1 MSAGTVEVRTLARGG
16 TLALAGVVA
25 SAALQ
30 FMLVFAVTRGL
41 GAVGTG
47 VFLEAVALFTIVGGL
62 AQFGANTGLVRWL
75 PRLQVLGRT
84 AELRRTVVVAVVPVL
99 VLSSVAA
106 TAIFVLAPQLVSLL
120 FHGADAQAAG
130 ASIRIFA
137 AVLPLAAPTIV
148 ILSGTRG
155 LGSMLPYV
163 AVQNVGLPALRFL
176 LVLGFLAAGLGGAA
190 VAAGWAVPAAA
201 GFAAGAI
208 WLLRLLPGRDA
219 GTPAVPL
226 RELASEFWRFSAA
239 RGLAGILGMT
249 VTWVDV
255 LLVGALRSTR
265 EAGIYAAA
273 SRLSIA
279 GAYGLQAVGMA
290 IAPRISALLTSGRPR
305 PVEELYR
312 LGTWWLM
319 ALTWPLYLTL
329 IVWAPWVLGL
339 FGSEF
344 AAGRSAMVILSA
356 AMLVNLATGNV
367 TVVLLMSG
375 RSALNLANAFASL
388 VLNATLNLLLIPAHG
403 MTGAAIAWAVSIV
416 FINLAPLIQVRLRLG
431 IRAPLGSGFAVVAGA
446 AVLCFGVG
454 GVCVRWAA
462 GTSTPTFALCLV
474 AGSAAYVALL
484 YRFRNVL
491 LVADLLDAVRGR
503 AQWHEPVPASR

>member
-1 MSAGTVEVRTLARGG
+1 MSAGAVEVRTLARSG
-16 TLALAGVVA
+16 TLALVGVIA

-30 FMLVFAVTRGL
+30 FLLVFVVTRGL
-41 GAVGTG
+41 GAAGTG
-47 VFLEAVALFTIVGGL
+47 IFLEAVALFTIVTGL
-62 AQFGANTGLVRWL
+62 SQFGANTGLVRWL
-75 PRLQVLGRT
+75 PRLEVLGR
-84 AELRRTVVVAVVPVL
+84 AGELRRAVVVAVVPVL
-99 VLSSVAA
+99 ALSSLAAA
-106 TAIFVLAPQLVSLL
+106 TILALAPELARLL
-120 FHGADAQAAG
+120 FNGADTDAAV

-155 LGSMLPYV
+155 LGSMVPYV
-163 AVQNVGLPALRFL
+163 AVQNIGLPVLRFV
-176 LVLGFLAAGLGGAA
+176 LVLGFVAAGLGGAA
-190 VAAGWAVPAAA
+190 VAAGWAVPAAVA
-201 GFAAGAI
+201 FAVGAV
-208 WLLRLLPGRDA
+208 WLDRLLPGRA
-219 GTPAVPL
+219 VGAPAVPL

-239 RGLAGILGMT
+239 RGVAGILGMT

-255 LLVGALRSTR
+255 LLVGALRSTK

-290 IAPRISALLTSGRPR
+290 IAPRISALLTTGQHR

-329 IVWAPWVLGL
+329 MVWAPFVLGL

-344 AAGRSAMVILSA
+344 AAGQTAMVILSA

-375 RSALNLANAFASL
+375 RSALNLANASVSL
-388 VLNATLNLLLIPAHG
+388 VLNAALNLTLIPAYG
-403 MTGAAIAWAVSIV
+403 MTGAAVAWAVSIV

-431 IRAPLGSGFAVVAGA
+431 IRAPLGGGFGVVAGA
-446 AVLCFGVG
+446 AVVCFGVEG
-454 GVCVRWAA
+454 LLVRETAGMDAATFSLALLA
-462 GTSTPTFALCLV
+462 GTVLY
-474 AGSAAYVALL
+474 AGLL
-484 YRFRNVL
+484 YRFRRVL
-491 LVADLLDAVRGR
+491 LVDDLLRAVRFRTARHG
-503 AQWHEPVPASR
+503 